1 MPTPAQAR
9 IDASMQRL
17 DHVIDQRLRREE
29 QALAA
34 DNADREA
41 ARRQRQRDN
50 AEQRRQIQ
58 VTYSDAFASFGS
70 DVPAPADDESP
81 ARYRVRLFN
90 RLARRLPESHEWAST
105 RADDLPLGPAM
116 DNIEAMIIHAAK
128 AEGERPSFDNLPSSG
143 ELISRVR
150 TDEDSGAKATHW
162 YGRESFVK
170 QLSTPAQNVLRIMNP
185 RTGEVLAGPVFPR
198 R

>member
-1 MPTPAQAR
+1 MTSPAQER
-9 IDASMQRL
+9 IDASMARL
-17 DHVIDQRLRREE
+17 DSILDQRLQHEERE
-29 QALAA
+29 LAA

-58 VTYSDAFASFGS
+58 VTYSDAFASFGT

-90 RLARRLPESHEWAST
+90 RLARRLPESHEWASM

-116 DNIEAMIIHAAK
+116 DNIEAMIIASAK
-128 AEGERPSFDNLPSSG
+128 AEGLRPTLRQFAKRRDIG
-143 ELISRVR
+143 CSRPASA
-150 TDEDSGAKATHW
+150 TWAKNRSTIT
-162 YGRESFVK
+162 GRESFIK
-170 QLSTPAQNVLRIMNP
+170 QLSTPAQNVVRIMNP
-185 RTGEVLAGPVFPR
+185 RTGEVLAGPAFPR